1 MSSSEIFI
9 TKRDGKRERFS
20 IDKIRAAIAKAF
32 LSVGSFATDEMLT
45 QILGRIRVADGTTV
59 EQIQNQVETA
69 LMAERYYK
77 VAKAYIIYR
86 QEHTEDR
93 EVRDKLQFLMNYCEA
108 KNPATGSKY
117 DANANVENKNIALSR
132 DKLLSDIWGYDFFG
146 DDRTIDTHIKNLRNN
161 LGPYRD
167 FIVTLRGVG
176 YKFEYEN

>member
-69 LMAERYYK
+69 PTSSTGRNIPK
-77 VAKAYIIYR
+77 TAK
-86 QEHTEDR
+86 
-93 EVRDKLQFLMNYCEA
+93 C
-108 KNPATGSKY
+108 ATSC
-117 DANANVENKNIALSR
+117 NS
-132 DKLLSDIWGYDFFG
+132 
-146 DDRTIDTHIKNLRNN
+146 
-161 LGPYRD
+161 
-167 FIVTLRGVG
+167 
-176 YKFEYEN
+176 